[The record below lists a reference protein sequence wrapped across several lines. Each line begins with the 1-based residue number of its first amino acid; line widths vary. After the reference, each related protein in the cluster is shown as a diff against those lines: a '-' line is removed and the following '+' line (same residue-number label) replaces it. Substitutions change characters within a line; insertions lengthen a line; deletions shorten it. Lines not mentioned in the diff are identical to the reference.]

1 MGPFPLARSQS
12 PATILSH
19 LLSQPPPSLEHS
31 REVILEYILAREGK
45 MREKKYGRGGKGTL
59 GRDSF
64 EDLSKRLS
72 EVEDGLRATATSPRG
87 GPSDLGTSLFSG
99 TRRISVGGL
108 DEARQLGLTLILSL
122 RMSLSYFTLQELA
135 DQLLSLAVGDAEK
148 TLVQHI
154 RRRVAGEGR
163 WGVGKELEYVE
174 GLVRSGQAV

>member
-1 MGPFPLARSQS
+1 
-12 PATILSH
+12 
-19 LLSQPPPSLEHS
+19 
-31 REVILEYILAREGK
+31 
-45 MREKKYGRGGKGTL
+45 MR
-59 GRDSF
+59 
-64 EDLSKRLS
+64 
-72 EVEDGLRATATSPRG
+72 
-87 GPSDLGTSLFSG
+87 
-99 TRRISVGGL
+99 L
-108 DEARQLGLTLILSL
+108 DNWACTLILSL